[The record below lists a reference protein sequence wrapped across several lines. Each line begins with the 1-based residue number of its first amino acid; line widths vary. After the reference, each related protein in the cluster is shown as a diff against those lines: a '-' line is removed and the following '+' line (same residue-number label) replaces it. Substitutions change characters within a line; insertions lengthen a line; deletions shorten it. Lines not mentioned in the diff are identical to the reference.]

1 MKSIRIVSILSL
13 LVIMSMLL
21 TACPAPARRLP
32 RRWSRR
38 S

>member
-13 LVIMSMLL
+13 LVIVSMLL
-21 TACPAPARRLP
+21 TACPAPQP